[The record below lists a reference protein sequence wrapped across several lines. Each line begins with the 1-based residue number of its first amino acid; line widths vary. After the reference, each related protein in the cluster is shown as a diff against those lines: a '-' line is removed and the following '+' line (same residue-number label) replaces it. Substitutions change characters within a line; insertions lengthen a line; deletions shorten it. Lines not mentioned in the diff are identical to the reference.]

1 MADENNAGAVAEIA
15 VTDTPVKVRR
25 TRGPNKPKPTVDA
38 AKVTSAEVQ
47 TAPVKTAAVR
57 RRKQVETE
65 GVASTSKDTLKATAS
80 KPVAKRATAKSMAA
94 KSAAVKP
101 AASTGDEFADLI
113 QLEEENKM
121 LRKALADKLRKENS
135 DLRGRLGLA

>member
-65 GVASTSKDTLKATAS
+65 GVASRQPLQSRL
-80 KPVAKRATAKSMAA
+80 P
-94 KSAAVKP
+94 SALQQSLWRP
-101 AASTGDEFADLI
+101 S
-113 QLEEENKM
+113 QQP
-121 LRKALADKLRKENS
+121 
-135 DLRGRLGLA
+135 